1 MQSISRYGMSFILGL
16 GAALILTGV
25 VSSQPAGRQ
34 VIDPGGPGTDNPNR
48 AYSRG
53 VRIGDTLYIAGNTG
67 QVQNTGSIEADV
79 EAEIRDLL
87 DSFKGN
93 IMRRSA
99 IARTPSRKS
108 FDFCKRSCSAFS
120 RSVAT
125 RIRSGKSPRSVS
137 RIDATASGAES
148 AISRAS
154 SLAAVRSSSRG
165 TSRSHSPSARAS
177 SPRTRLPV

>member
-16 GAALILTGV
+16 GTALILTGV

-67 QVQNTGSIEADV
+67 QVQSTGSIEADV

-93 IMRRSA
+93 IEAGGMTMSDLVWVQVFCTDLA
-99 IARTPSRKS
+99 LYGMFNEIYMSY
-108 FDFCKRSCSAFS
+108 FDGPLPGRAF
-120 RSVAT
+120 
-125 RIRSGKSPRSVS
+125 I
-137 RIDATASGAES
+137 
-148 AISRAS
+148 
-154 SLAAVRSSSRG
+154 G
-165 TSRSHSPSARAS
+165 TSTLLGNSHFEIMGTAVSE
-177 SPRTRLPV
+177 